1 MSITCEPISN
11 IRAGSSRASECGAAL
26 HRLLEIAEHRVSGI
40 AAARRRSFAEWLTI
54 QLFTLRFTGMRRHG
68 AVMDEMRAAL
78 RGHGAEAWRAWVRPL
93 LRDHGI
99 AWSGDADR
107 ADVAA
112 EVFAEFL
119 NGPLG
124 CWPVALTRL
133 SPGDGGATLTPD
145 LLGEAYECQA
155 GDRKARG
162 LFYTPRHDVELMCA
176 LSLVAYLDRRCPAI
190 GIQRIAGLFDGAPQ
204 SRWQDDEARAVTA
217 ALHDIR
223 ICDPALGA
231 GEFLIAM
238 IRLLG
243 AVYDRLNPSG
253 STAFRRAIIARGL
266 FGCDIDSFAVYIARL
281 RLWCAA
287 LEDEA
292 PPPGIARHLLPGDA
306 LIPPL
311 LDELRPAH
319 GFDLIIGNPPYL
331 RQERLSGGYDK
342 AALRGYFHTHTG
354 VGLSGQADLYMYFVL
369 RGLQLARADGGLVCY
384 IMPNSWLD
392 ASYGAALRAA
402 IAERGRMR
410 AVIES
415 RAERSF
421 ARANVNTVVALVER
435 GGGGESRFVACARPL
450 AGYRHAGFVA
460 RVLGDMAADE
470 PRITRV
476 AAEYLQCDESG
487 WGAWLRAPAIYW
499 RVRQQ
504 ARLVALGTAARI
516 RRGVTSGANAFF
528 FVRALE
534 ALDGETITCR
544 AVDGSIHRIE
554 RRYLHPA
561 IVSARECAWHVA
573 TPAHAPWLL
582 FRCDDARAALAGSG
596 ALAYIEWGEA
606 RGIQLRATCA
616 PRARWWSI
624 GAPANGPIWWPIA
637 HHDRDLA
644 LLNEGVAA
652 SDNFFVLTPITMPPM
667 LLLGF
672 LLSSWVTL
680 QREIVGRTGFG
691 GGLLKTQGPDVRRLL
706 LPAPEHIIP
715 EHAAAIAA
723 AVHELQ
729 LSPPLHI
736 REARD
741 SAPRQALDAA
751 VAAAL
756 GMADHTAAICDAA
769 EALVAERMQRASR

>member
-11 IRAGSSRASECGAAL
+11 ICDSSSRASECGAAL
-26 HRLLEIAEHRVSGI
+26 RRLLEIAEHGVSGVV
-40 AAARRRSFAEWLTI
+40 AARHRSFAEWVTI
-54 QLFTLRFTGMRRHG
+54 QLLMLRFNGMRGHDAG
-68 AVMDEMRAAL
+68 MNEMRTAL
-78 RGHGAEAWRAWVRPL
+78 SHYGAEVWRAWVRPL
-93 LRDHGI
+93 LRNHSAD
-99 AWSGDADR
+99 WPVDADR

-119 NGPLG
+119 SSPLG
-124 CWPVALTRL
+124 CWPVALTSL
-133 SPGDGGATLTPD
+133 SPDDRGATLTPD
-145 LLGEAYECQA
+145 LLGEAYEYQA
-155 GDRKARG
+155 RDRKARG
-162 LFYTPRHDVELMCA
+162 LFYTPRIDVELMCA
-176 LSLVAYLDRRCPAI
+176 LSLVAYLDRRCPTI
-190 GIQRIAGLFDGAPQ
+190 GIQRLAAWLDGASQ
-204 SRWQDDEARAVTA
+204 SRWQEVEAWALMA

-238 IRLLG
+238 MRLLG

-253 STAFRRAIIARGL
+253 GAAFRRALIARGL
-266 FGCDIDSFAVYIARL
+266 FGCDIDSFAVRIAKL

-287 LEDEA
+287 LADDA
-292 PPPGIARHLLPGDA
+292 PLSGIPDHLLAGDA
-306 LIPPL
+306 LMPPV
-311 LDELRPAH
+311 LDELRPAR

-342 AALRGYFHTHTG
+342 VALRGYFRIHIG
-354 VGLSGQADLYMYFVL
+354 VELSGQADLYMYFVL

-402 IAERGRMR
+402 IAETGCLR

-415 RAERSF
+415 RAGRSF
-421 ARANVNTVVALVER
+421 ARASINTVVALFER
-435 GGGGESRFVACARPL
+435 GGAGENRFIACARPL
-450 AGYRHAGFVA
+450 GGYHQAGLVA
-460 RVLGDMAADE
+460 RVLGDMAADD

-476 AAEYLQCDESG
+476 AAESLQRDTSG

-499 RVRQQ
+499 RARQR
-504 ARLVALGTAARI
+504 ARLVALGTVARI
-516 RRGVTSGANAFF
+516 RRGITSGANAFF

-534 ALDGETITCR
+534 ASEADSIMCR
-544 AVDGSIHRIE
+544 AGDGSIHRIE
-554 RRYLHPA
+554 RRYLYPA

-606 RGIQLRATCA
+606 RGIQLRATYA
-616 PRARWWSI
+616 RRARWWSI
-624 GAPANGPIWWPIA
+624 AAPADGPVWWPIA

-644 LLNEGVAA
+644 LLNQGVAA
-652 SDNFFVLTPITMPPM
+652 SDNFFILTPTTLSPI

-706 LPAPEHIIP
+706 LPAPEHIMP
-715 EHAAAIAA
+715 AHVAAIAA

-729 LSPPLHI
+729 SAPPLRI
-736 REARD
+736 WDARD

-756 GMADHTAAICDAA
+756 GMADDAAAIRDAA